1 MILKKNFRQV
11 TFLHVYHH
19 GSIFFISW
27 LGMRHAPGGDAYL
40 AAIINSG
47 VHVVMYTYY
56 FCVPLARSM
65 KESKSKNP
73 LFLAARSL
81 INSFLKVKK
90 VITLMQLTQFCIIFT
105 RDIIVL
111 LFEGENFPHSLTMVK
126 IEAGYMVS
134 MVVFFMNFYLH
145 SYIFNKKD
153 KAAAAV
159 ASTESKKQK

>member
-1 MILKKNFRQV
+1 
-11 TFLHVYHH
+11 
-19 GSIFFISW
+19 
-27 LGMRHAPGGDAYL
+27 
-40 AAIINSG
+40 
-47 VHVVMYTYY
+47 MYTYY